1 MGGTGR
7 MLRNGVTLL
16 AMALALPACGGGGG
30 SPGGTDTLLPTP
42 TPSVTPTPTPTPA
55 NTSCALR
62 TRQDWVLRQVND
74 WYLFPET
81 LGYVNPAAF
90 STLSDYLDALT
101 AGARS
106 RGMDRY
112 FSYVTS
118 IAEENAYYESGATA
132 GFGFRLH
139 VDGAERRLWVS
150 EAFEGAPALAAG
162 LDRGTEILALG
173 SSPSTM
179 RTVSLILESQG
190 DYGLYIALGAD
201 TPGLTRSFQI
211 RNDSGT
217 RTVTVTKTDYAI
229 EPVSPRYGLRIIE
242 DEGRKIGYV
251 NLRTFIFSAEDPL
264 RTAFAELK
272 AQGVDELIVDL
283 RYNGGGLLAV
293 AQTLG
298 SLMGAGRGPGDVF
311 TRLRYRPEQGA
322 DEAYPF
328 LTEPSAIAPRRIA
341 FIATGDTASA
351 SELVI
356 NAFRPYLRAD
366 IALIGANSY
375 GKPVGQIA
383 IDRPECDDR
392 LRLIAFAVDNA
403 ERQGGYYQGL
413 ASVMEQSCRA
423 DDDLT
428 WPLGDRREASIA
440 RAIDFLD
447 RRTCTPIGPS
457 AFARTATVSTARV
470 PLPAGRHSLVPAT
483 PSQPQR
489 DMPGL
494 F

>member
-1 MGGTGR
+1 
-7 MLRNGVTLL
+7 
-16 AMALALPACGGGGG
+16 MALALPACGGGGG
-30 SPGGTDTLLPTP
+30 SPSGTGTLLPTP
-42 TPSVTPTPTPTPA
+42 TPTPGTTPTPTPV
-55 NTSCALR
+55 NTTCGLR
-62 TRQDWVLRQVND
+62 ARQDWVLQQVND

-81 LGYVNPAAF
+81 LSYVNPTAF
-90 STLSDYLDALT
+90 YNLSDYLDALT
-101 AGARS
+101 AGARAQ
-106 RGMDRY
+106 GKDRY

-139 VDGAERRLWVS
+139 LDSAARRLWVS
-150 EAFEGAPALAAG
+150 EAFENAPALAAG
-162 LDRGTEILALG
+162 LDRGVEILAIG
-173 SSPSTM
+173 NSPSAM
-179 RTVSLILESQG
+179 RAVNLILESQG
-190 DYGLYIALGAD
+190 EYGLYIALGAD
-201 TPGLTRSFQI
+201 TPGVARSFEI
-211 RNDSGT
+211 RDAAGR
-217 RTVTVTKTDYAI
+217 RTVTVAKADFDI
-229 EPVSPRYGLRIIE
+229 QPVSTRYGLRIIE
-242 DEGRKIGYV
+242 DAGRKIGYV

-264 RTAFAELK
+264 RAAFAQLK

-298 SLMGAGRGPGDVF
+298 SLMGGARTSDDVLA
-311 TRLRYRPEQGA
+311 RLRFRPEYGA

-328 LTEPSAIAPRRIA
+328 LPEPDAIAPRRIA
-341 FIATGDTASA
+341 FIATEGTASA

-366 IALIGANSY
+366 IALVGANSY

-383 IDRPECDDR
+383 MDRPECDDR
-392 LRLIAFAVDNA
+392 LRLIAFSVDNA
-403 ERQGGYYQGL
+403 LGEGGYYHGL

-423 DDDLT
+423 EDDLSL
-428 WPLGDRREASIA
+428 PLGDPREDSVA

-447 RRTCTPIGPS
+447 RRACSPIGGS
-457 AFARTATVSTARV
+457 ALARTATASTTRV
-470 PLPAGRHSLVPAT
+470 PLPAGRHPLVPAT